1 MNYIN
6 YLSNSIIPIVIT
18 IIIFCAIKEKLKVFD
33 IFLDGAKE
41 GAEIVW
47 GLFPTL
53 IGLFVAIGTLRA
65 SGFIDFLIK
74 ILSPIINFIGIP
86 KEIMPLALLRPISRK
101 CINSNRNRYYES
113 IWCR

>member
-1 MNYIN
+1 MKYIN
-6 YLSNSIIPIVIT
+6 YLSNSIIPLVIT
-18 IIIFCAIKEKLKVFD
+18 IIILCAMKQKVKIFD
-33 IFLDGAKE
+33 SFLEGAKE

-53 IGLFVAIGTLRA
+53 IGLFVAIGTLRC

-74 ILSPIINFIGIP
+74 LLSPIINIIGIP
-86 KEIMPLALLRPISRK
+86 KEVMPLALLRPISRK
-101 CINSNRNRYYES
+101 CFNCNRNRYYEA